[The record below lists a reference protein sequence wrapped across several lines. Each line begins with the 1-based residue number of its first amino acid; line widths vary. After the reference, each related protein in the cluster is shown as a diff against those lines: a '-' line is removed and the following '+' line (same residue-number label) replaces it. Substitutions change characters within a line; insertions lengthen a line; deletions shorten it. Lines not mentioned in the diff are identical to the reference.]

1 MNALAARM
9 TLLEATAI
17 GPLRQSLART
27 LLAIVAIALGVALG
41 FAVYL
46 INRVAADEVQGA
58 ARSLFGMADLSVQ
71 GSGQGFDELLLPAV
85 ARLPGV
91 QDFSPVVEVRARLPG
106 HDHPLLLVG
115 IDPLR
120 AARMQPVLGSAA
132 GQSARSSGLLAE
144 NSVWLS
150 ATAARGLNLT
160 IDAPLDVQ
168 VGLGVV
174 RLRVAGILPTT
185 DYPEAVG
192 LLDIAAAQFLLQR
205 LGQLDRIDLR
215 LSPGT
220 DIRQLRRQ
228 LQGLLPAGVTLTT
241 PGEAS
246 DDAVRLTRA
255 YRSNLTALAL
265 VALFTG
271 AFLVHATQSLAVA
284 RRRREI
290 AFLHALGMTE
300 REQLTAALLGGVVVG
315 ALGAALGIVLGLL
328 IARTGLAA
336 FGADLGAGYFRGVAP
351 PLQVS
356 VAECLAFFGLGV
368 AAALAATLGPARE
381 AAAVPA
387 AAALKAGDE
396 APLAVRSHA
405 LFAVVLIVASIA
417 LLKVPPWQGIPLPGY
432 AAIAGLLLAAVLLTP
447 AIATRVFGGL
457 PTRGAAWQ
465 QVALAQLRG
474 TARSAI
480 VSVAAV
486 LVSFSLMVA
495 MAIMVH
501 SFRSS
506 LDDWMQRVLPA
517 DLYLRVGLPGQ
528 SAFIDAATQQ
538 RLRAL
543 PGMARVDFVRFQQI
557 ALDGGSPPITV
568 IARPVDA
575 ASANDLMQLRSVA
588 GGPAAPGSIPV
599 WISEAAADLHAWQ
612 PGTQFDLPLGGKILR
627 ADVRGIWR
635 DYERPAG
642 SLVLDLQAYR
652 DATGDDRVTSAGFW
666 LASGVDLETA
676 SLQVQ
681 QALGSAV
688 QSDIAVPREIRRR
701 SLAMFDRTFAVT
713 YLLEAVAVLIGLFG
727 ISASMSSQVLARRA
741 EFGMLRHLGVTRP
754 EVQRMLAF
762 EGTALGGLGV
772 LCGLLVGFVISLILI
787 YVVNRQSFHWSMD
800 LHVPWLLLAILSA
813 LLLLAAAFTAAVS
826 GRNAMADDVIRA
838 VKEDW

>member
-1 MNALAARM
+1 MSAPAARIA
-9 TLLEATAI
+9 LLQATAI
-17 GPLRQSLART
+17 GPLRQSVART

-58 ARSLFGMADLSVQ
+58 ARALFGMADLSVQ
-71 GSGQGFDELLLPAV
+71 GSGQGFDEMLLPTV
-85 ARLPGV
+85 ASLPGV

-106 HDHPLLLVG
+106 HERPLLLVG
-115 IDPLR
+115 IDPFR
-120 AARMQPVLGSAA
+120 AARMQPVLGATA

-144 NSVWLS
+144 NAVWLS
-150 ATAARGLNLT
+150 AAAARGLQLT
-160 IDAPLDVQ
+160 VGALLDVQ

-174 RLRVAGILPTT
+174 QLRVAGILPAT
-185 DYPEAVG
+185 DYREPIG
-192 LLDIAAAQFLLQR
+192 LLDIAAAQLLLQR
-205 LGQLDRIDLR
+205 LGSVDRIDLR
-215 LSPGT
+215 VAPGT
-220 DIRQLRRQ
+220 DIAQLRRR
-228 LQGLLPAGVTLTT
+228 LQALLPAGVTVTT
-241 PGEAS
+241 PGEAG
-246 DDAVRLTRA
+246 DEAVRLTRA

-300 REQLTAALLGGVVVG
+300 REQLVAALIGGGSVG
-315 ALGAALGIVLGLL
+315 ALGAAFGILLGLL

-356 VAECLAFFGLGV
+356 IGECLVFFMLGV
-368 AAALAATLGPARE
+368 AAALAATLGPAHE

-405 LFAVVLIVASIA
+405 VFALVLIMLSAASLA
-417 LLKVPPWQGIPLPGY
+417 LPPWQGIPLPGY

-447 AIATRVFGGL
+447 AVATRFFGRL
-457 PTRGAAWQ
+457 PARGSAWQ
-465 QVALAQLRG
+465 QVAIAQLRG

-480 VSVAAV
+480 TSVAAV

-517 DLYLRVGLPGQ
+517 DLYLRVGLLGQ
-528 SAFIDAATQQ
+528 SAFIDAATQA

-543 PGMARVDFVRFQQI
+543 PGMTRVDFVRFQQVTL
-557 ALDGGSPPITV
+557 AADAQPITV
-568 IARPVDA
+568 IARPVDE
-575 ASANDLMQLRSVA
+575 ASAGKLLQLRSVA
-588 GGPAAPGSIPV
+588 NAPAAPGTVPV
-599 WISEAAADLHAWQ
+599 WISEAAADLHGWQ
-612 PGTQFDLPLGGKILR
+612 PRAQFDLPLGGKSLR
-627 ADVRGIWR
+627 AEVRGTWR

-642 SLVLDLQAYR
+642 SLILDQHVYR
-652 DATGDDRVTSAGFW
+652 NATGDDRVTSAGFW
-666 LASGVDLETA
+666 LAPGVDIDTA
-676 SLQVQ
+676 SVRLQQ
-681 QALGSAV
+681 TLGSAV

-741 EFGMLRHLGVTRP
+741 EFGMLRHLGVTRG
-754 EVQRMLAF
+754 EVQRVLAL
-762 EGTALGGLGV
+762 EGAALGALGV

-800 LHVPWLLLAILSA
+800 LHVPWQLLATLSA
-813 LLLLAAAFTAAVS
+813 VLVIAAALTAAIS
-826 GRNAMADDVIRA
+826 GRKVMGNDVVRA